1 MMTGWKRLIGLALAA
16 LAAAGSS
23 VPAQAAHDEKDIPY
37 WGSLRTDTANLRVG
51 PGEDYRISWIYHREH
66 LPLKVLRAMEGW
78 RLVEDPD
85 GARGWILA
93 KFVSKQRFGYVS
105 GGDPAEMHEAPD
117 AGTRLLW
124 RLAPGVVAKLGDCGD
139 GWCKVEMN
147 GRGGFVRESA
157 LWGVAALK

>member
-1 MMTGWKRLIGLALAA
+1 MARNRKWLIGLALVA
-16 LAAAGSS
+16 LAGP
-23 VPAQAAHDEKDIPY
+23 VRAAHDEKDIPY
-37 WGSLRTDTANLRVG
+37 WGSLRTDKANNANMRVG
-51 PGEDYRISWIYHREH
+51 PGEDYRISWIYHRAH

-93 KFVSKQRFGYVS
+93 KFISRERHGYVV
-105 GGDPAEMHEAPD
+105 GHDPAEMHEAPD

-124 RLAPGVVAKLGDCGD
+124 VLEPGVVAKLGDCGD

-147 GRGGFVRESA
+147 GRGGFVKESA
-157 LWGVAALK
+157 LFGVAALK